1 MTIRNAK
8 QSAYEHSIFGMFLRA
23 HPSFA
28 STVVLPPHQPAADF
42 PDVIVSLIDG
52 SQVDFELGEW
62 VHEEQIGQGKRRE
75 QVVSTIERAIG
86 EQGKNTSDH
95 FRSVMLELRPDCQ
108 QLKSAD
114 MERFSAEFWGLIEE
128 TERRWPNEPFWH
140 DPRGRHV
147 RKFSSYPTLARYLS
161 TVVFDPLLAGQTW
174 RKTYPVDLP
183 WIYVDS
189 PGGAYSSSTAL
200 GALRTILQSKI
211 AHYGRLSR
219 TTDLI
224 VYFNQAIVYNTSWY
238 GPAVRGFGDV
248 AAAAAHM
255 VVGQSRFNR
264 IYLLCAVEP
273 QPEAYEIFPSLA
285 KCEAAP

>member
-28 STVVLPPHQPAADF
+28 STVVLPTHQPAADF
-42 PDVIVSLIDG
+42 PDVIVSLIDH

-128 TERRWPNEPFWH
+128 TERRWSNEPFWH
-140 DPRGRHV
+140 DPQGRLV
-147 RKFSSYPTLARYLS
+147 REFSSYPTLARYLS

-174 RKTYPVDLP
+174 RKKYPVDLP

-224 VYFNQAIVYNTSWY
+224 VYFNQAIVYNTPWY

-255 VVGQSRFNR
+255 VAGQSRFNR

-285 KCEAAP
+285 KCEATP

>member
-1 MTIRNAK
+1 
-8 QSAYEHSIFGMFLRA
+8 MFLRA

-224 VYFNQAIVYNTSWY
+224 VYFNQAIVYNTPWY

>member
-42 PDVIVSLIDG
+42 PDVIVSLIDH

-128 TERRWPNEPFWH
+128 TERRWSNEPFWH
-140 DPRGRHV
+140 DPQGRLV
-147 RKFSSYPTLARYLS
+147 REFSSYPTLARYLS

-224 VYFNQAIVYNTSWY
+224 VYFNQAIVYNTPWY

-255 VVGQSRFNR
+255 VAGQSRFNR

-285 KCEAAP
+285 KCEATP